1 LVRGT
6 LFVLG
11 SIVKTLWKKSNKA
24 KVHLAAK
31 RAQLIRVAIRE
42 SVDIEKVVK
51 EWLNT
56 NYTPDI
62 TGQQAR
68 EWARTHVHVN
78 GTELSKALR
87 VIYSESYVLGQ
98 DMGLSALA
106 KARVN
111 KAPSS
116 MRQLQNA
123 IDIDWNNW
131 SAGNRAA
138 ARLLKPPTGL
148 STLLDSRGSTI
159 QGLNATTKERIGT
172 ILADILKRGETPQT
186 AVSAITEVL
195 GKPSPERAKFLE
207 KLGYDKIDAMLYD
220 PERAL
225 TIAQTEMSRAVSVAN
240 RELYTETGVEL
251 VEWLIADPCDLCQEN
266 ADVSP
271 IRIDDTFPSGDTE
284 PPAHPNCV
292 CDLAPY
298 VTDTRDIGEEA
309 LSFILGDE
317 E

>member
-1 LVRGT
+1 MNQ
-6 LFVLG
+6 
-11 SIVKTLWKKSNKA
+11 LWKKANKA
-24 KVHLAAK
+24 KVRLAAK

-42 SVDIEKVVK
+42 SVDVKRVVDD
-51 EWLNT
+51 WLNAG
-56 NYTPDI
+56 NNSDI
-62 TGQQAR
+62 TGAQAR
-68 EWARTHVHVN
+68 EWARTHVRVDS
-78 GTELSKALR
+78 TELNKALKI
-87 VIYSESYVLGQ
+87 IYSESYVLGQ

-106 KARVN
+106 KAKVN

-116 MRQLQNA
+116 MRQLKDA
-123 IDIDWNNW
+123 INIDWDNW
-131 SAGNRAA
+131 KAGNRAA

-148 STLLDSRGSTI
+148 STLLDSRSVTI
-159 QGLNATTKERIGT
+159 QGLNRTTVDRIGT
-172 ILADILKRGETPQT
+172 ILAEVLRKGEVPST
-186 AVSAITEVL
+186 AVSAIAQEL
-195 GKPSPERAKFLE
+195 GKPSAEREEYLR
-207 KLGYDKIDAMLYD
+207 KLGYDEIDDMLYD

-251 VEWLIADPCDLCQEN
+251 VEWLIAEPCDLCQEN

-271 IRIDDTFPSGDTE
+271 IRIGDTFPSGDTE

-292 CDLAPY
+292 CDIAPY

-317 E
+317 D